1 MRYVQLRAFHHVALA
16 GSFSQAARDLSLTQ
30 PAISDQVRWLEE
42 EYDVPLFV
50 RKRRQLTLTPAGTRL
65 LAATRRLFDAEGEA
79 LDVLQEERS
88 LRAGVLRIAAD
99 SVDHILDV
107 LTVYRQRFPGIQIRI
122 VGGNSSSI
130 VEDLLAY
137 DVDIGVLGELADERP
152 FEVLSLNVSP
162 VVLFVARSHPLAGHA
177 SLSLQALSAWPL
189 VMREEGSRTRLMV
202 EKLAAAE
209 GIALRC
215 AIEAEGREAVRR
227 IVAAGVG
234 VGMVSEAEFDND
246 PRLVKITLEGQ
257 PLTMHEKLICLKDR
271 RNGKAIQAF
280 FATARRLM
288 QE

>member
-246 PRLVKITLEGQ
+246 PRLVKIALEGQ

-280 FATARRLM
+280 FATARRLA